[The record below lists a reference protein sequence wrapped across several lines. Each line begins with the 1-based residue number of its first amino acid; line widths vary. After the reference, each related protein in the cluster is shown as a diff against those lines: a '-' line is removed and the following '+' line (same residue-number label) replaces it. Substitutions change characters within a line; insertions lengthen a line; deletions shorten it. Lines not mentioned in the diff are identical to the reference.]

1 MKHFLP
7 SLLLI
12 MLLFASCKPAEKK
25 ESRIVFLLGTVCGI
39 QLFTDKSQKDAHT
52 VLTAAFNRIEQL
64 ERHLSANAA
73 ESTLITVNTSAGSTA
88 VSIPADIVP
97 IFKRAVFFAEQTNGA
112 FNPAIGSIV
121 KLWNIGFENER
132 VPADA
137 AIKHELDYTDYREIA
152 VTDGTVFLKKAGMK
166 LDLGAIAKGFA
177 ADQAALIIQQNGIRN
192 ALIDIGGTIT
202 AIGGRPQGKPWII
215 GIRDP
220 RQRHGEPILS
230 TVLSGRSISTS
241 GSYERYFE
249 QDGVRYHHIIDPKT
263 GYPVR
268 NKLVSVSIFS
278 DSAADADALSTAC
291 FVLGYEN
298 ALQLLSRMPNT
309 DAVFIFDDNTI
320 RTTAG
325 FESSVHIINEDFRFA
340 AQSTTPAQSI
350 GVLDPPHE

>member
-1 MKHFLP
+1 MKHFLA
-7 SLLLI
+7 SLLLVI
-12 MLLFASCKPAEKK
+12 LLFASCKPAEKK
-25 ESRIVFLLGTVCGI
+25 ESCTVFLLGTVCGI
-39 QLFTDKSQKDAHT
+39 QLFTGKSQKDAHT
-52 VLTAAFNRIEQL
+52 VLTAAFTRIEQL

-88 VSIPADIVP
+88 VSIPADIEP
-97 IFKRAVFFAEQTNGA
+97 IFTRALFFAEHTNGA
-112 FNPAIGSIV
+112 FNPAIGGIV

-132 VPADA
+132 IPPET
-137 AIKHELDYTDYREIA
+137 AINHALNYTDYRDIA
-152 VTDGTVFLKKAGMK
+152 ISGGTIFLKKAGMK

-177 ADQAALIIQQNGIRN
+177 ADQAALIMKQNGIMN

-220 RQRHGEPILS
+220 RKRQGEPILS
-230 TVLSGRSISTS
+230 TTLSGRSISTS

-249 QDGVRYHHIIDPKT
+249 QDGIRYHHIIDPKT

-268 NKLVSVSIFS
+268 NNLVSVSIFS

-298 ALQLLSRMPNT
+298 ALKLLSTMPGT

-325 FESSVHIINEDFRFA
+325 FESSLHIINEDFSFA
-340 AQSTTPAQSI
+340 AT
-350 GVLDPPHE
+350 